1 MQKTIKLVKNLNAV
15 FRAPPSKAHTLR
27 ALFIA
32 SLAEGKSVLKNALNA
47 EDQKIAMNALNN
59 FGAKIE
65 FNGKDFIVEGTNG
78 NLIAP
83 NEEIF
88 TENSGVTT
96 RFLISIAGLSK
107 GNSIINGNKRMRE
120 RPIKD
125 LIDALKKVGVQI
137 EKDDG
142 FLPVKIIGE
151 SFKGGTSEIEGNT
164 SSQYLSG
171 MLIAAPYTKNGLHI
185 KVNGNLKSKPYI
197 DITISCMR
205 EFGVGVVNR
214 QYKEFFVR
222 GNSKYKGRE
231 YEIEGDYTSASY
243 FFAAAAITQGKVKVT
258 NLNPFSD
265 QGDKFFLECLKKM
278 GCEVKIEKDSIEV
291 IGKPLNSIS
300 IDMQNYPDIV
310 PTLGIVMAFANG
322 KSIVTNI
329 SHLVLKESNR
339 IETTARELMACG
351 IEAIAKED
359 SLEIIGGTPKGALI
373 ETHNDHRIAMAFS
386 IMGLAVPGI
395 EIDDFE
401 VVNKSYPNFY
411 QELKNAYQGGSENRN
426 IGLIGF
432 RGTGK
437 TTLGKKLAKRLNMQF
452 IDTDKEI
459 VKETGRKIPQI
470 FQEKG
475 EKGFR
480 EIESKIVKRVSSMEN
495 VCIAYGGGVILS
507 KENIEN
513 LKRNST
519 IILLE
524 SDINTIH
531 ARIKRDKNR
540 PILTNKKAIEEIE
553 HLLEERRENYEK
565 TASLRF
571 NTGNINIYASVQ
583 KIIDT
588 LNEKGLL

>member
-1 MQKTIKLVKNLNAV
+1 MQKTIRPVKNLKAV
-15 FRAPPSKAHTLR
+15 FKAPPSKAHTLR

-32 SLAEGKSVLKNALNA
+32 ALADGQSVLKNALNA
-47 EDQKIAMNALNN
+47 DDQKIAMNALNA

-65 FNGKDFIVEGTNG
+65 FDGKNFIVQGTNG
-78 NLIAP
+78 KLVAP
-83 NEEIF
+83 NKEIF

-107 GNSIINGNKRMRE
+107 GNSVINGNERMRA

-125 LIDALKKVGVQI
+125 LTDSLEKVGVQI
-137 EKDDG
+137 ETEDG

-151 SFKGGTSEIEGNT
+151 SFEGGSTEIKGSA

-185 KVNGNLKSKPYI
+185 KVDGNLKSKPYI
-197 DITISCMR
+197 DITIDCMK

-214 QYKEFFVR
+214 QYKEFFVK
-222 GNSKYKGRE
+222 GNSKYKARE
-231 YEIEGDYTSASY
+231 YEIEGDYSSASY

-258 NLNPFSD
+258 NLNPYSN
-265 QGDKFFLECLKKM
+265 QGDKFFLECLRKM
-278 GCEVKIEKDSIEV
+278 GCKVNMGEDFIGV
-291 IGKPLNSIS
+291 IGKPLKAINV
-300 IDMQNYPDIV
+300 DMQDYPDIV

-322 KSIVTNI
+322 KSSITNI
-329 SHLVLKESNR
+329 SHLALKESNR
-339 IETTARELMACG
+339 IQTTARGLMACG
-351 IEAIAKED
+351 IEAIAKKD
-359 SLEIIGGTPKGALI
+359 SLEIIGGKPKRALI
-373 ETHNDHRIAMAFS
+373 ETYNDHRIAMAFS

-395 EIDDFE
+395 EINDFN

-411 QELKNAYQGGSENRN
+411 EELENAYQNGPETMN

-437 TTLGKKLAKRLNMQF
+437 TVLGKKLAKRLNMRF

-459 VKETGRKIPQI
+459 VKETGKKIPQI

-475 EKGFR
+475 ETGFR

-495 VCIAYGGGVILS
+495 VCIAYGGGVLLS

-524 SDINTIH
+524 SDIKTIY
-531 ARIKRDKNR
+531 ARIKRDRNR
-540 PILTNKKAIEEIE
+540 PVLTNKKAIEEIE
-553 HLLEERRENYEK
+553 HLLGERKENYEK
-565 TASLRF
+565 TANLKF
-571 NTGNINIYASVQ
+571 NTGNISVYDSVQ

-588 LNEKGLL
+588 LNEKGLI